1 MTGFVYN
8 DTAYLREMADQ
19 DATHREEQRE
29 CDKKKQIELL
39 RAMRRGEIKLLQAL
53 ELLQVDGRN
62 YLLEIIMEM
71 KSELRRPQLDFS
83 PPGSLTLSALATDW
97 LTQWCKEHQAEK
109 TTLQQRVPRSPKHKA
124 VVNLMRLCTILAQPM
139 SAYNPDNPPDL
150 DRMFQHPGVDL
161 AHTLAEQETSSLRA
175 RKAKSNQ
182 FSVTKVSAYVS
193 HPHPCLILV
202 DANIRESSLDGLSAI
217 SVFSSTLA
225 TSLMQAYPD
234 TAVVVHFF
242 CGMHSSRNGAW
253 YGPTGLVRSLIMQL
267 IMKLDAKDPEMSTWN
282 LDFIKDRGF
291 FMNLEQHSLSD
302 LCYALHGLLYEFP
315 PDTQIYCLIDSIS
328 CFDIGSLLKDLST
341 VMEQL
346 RTIISDPNLV
356 PIFKVLLTNPG
367 ESTRAIKNMTLFK
380 EDPTRLVSLS
390 GHNLVPGQIS
400 GRMVDDHL
408 LRAPS
413 PMRERTSSQFRHS
426 RTPSPAVSASRR
438 IEY

>member
-1 MTGFVYN
+1 
-8 DTAYLREMADQ
+8 
-19 DATHREEQRE
+19 
-29 CDKKKQIELL
+29 
-39 RAMRRGEIKLLQAL
+39 
-53 ELLQVDGRN
+53 
-62 YLLEIIMEM
+62 
-71 KSELRRPQLDFS
+71 
-83 PPGSLTLSALATDW
+83 
-97 LTQWCKEHQAEK
+97 
-109 TTLQQRVPRSPKHKA
+109 
-124 VVNLMRLCTILAQPM
+124 
-139 SAYNPDNPPDL
+139 
-150 DRMFQHPGVDL
+150 
-161 AHTLAEQETSSLRA
+161 
-175 RKAKSNQ
+175 
-182 FSVTKVSAYVS
+182 
-193 HPHPCLILV
+193 
-202 DANIRESSLDGLSAI
+202 
-217 SVFSSTLA
+217 
-225 TSLMQAYPD
+225 
-234 TAVVVHFF
+234 
-242 CGMHSSRNGAW
+242 
-253 YGPTGLVRSLIMQL
+253 MQL

-291 FMNLEQHSLSD
+291 LMNLEQHSLPD

-367 ESTRAIKNMTLFK
+367 ESTRAIKNMKLFK

-426 RTPSPAVSASRR
+426 RNPSPAVSASRR